1 MEPYKDLVMLLYVHV
16 IIALDHGINLPTTL
30 PLNIAH
36 RGASGL
42 LPEHTLEAYQ
52 LAIDEGADVIECD
65 ICVTKDL
72 QLVCLHES
80 WMNGTTDAAL
90 KFPEKLNTYFV
101 IDAGRFITDYFS
113 VDLTLAEIQTIN
125 MRQRFDN
132 RDPNY
137 NYQFSV
143 TSLEETIQLVKGA
156 TRPVGL
162 LLETK
167 DTNWVNGLEIIR
179 NANTTL
185 EDLMVSLL
193 QRYGYD
199 SANDPC
205 ILQSF
210 SIDSVSYLSK
220 ITQLPLMQLLSGT
233 VSNDTL
239 QEWATY
245 CYGIAPS
252 RSLIVTSNSQ
262 TGYIS
267 SVSDLVTIAHQ
278 YGLRVHPYT
287 FRNDVDL
294 PWDYKID
301 PNLEYQQFLNLGVD
315 GFITDFPGT
324 LSRFLNVTLR

>member
-1 MEPYKDLVMLLYVHV
+1 MKFCCGIVLFVCILL
-16 IIALDHGINLPTTL
+16 INALDHGVNLPTTL

-42 LPEHTLEAYQ
+42 LPEYTLEAYQ

-162 LLETK
+162 YLETK
-167 DTNWVNGLEIIR
+167 DPNWVNSLDIIK

-185 EDLMVSLL
+185 EDLLVSVL
-193 QRYGYD
+193 QRYGFN
-199 SANDPC
+199 SSTDPC
-205 ILQSF
+205 FLQSF
-210 SIDSVSYLSK
+210 SRDSIIYLSK
-220 ITQLPLMQLLSGT
+220 VTQLPLVQLLSII

-245 CYGIAPS
+245 CYGIGPS
-252 RSLIVTSNSQ
+252 RSLIITTNPQ
-262 TGYIS
+262 TGYIG
-267 SVSDLVTIAHQ
+267 SVSDLVAVAHQ

-287 FRNDVDL
+287 FRNDADL

-315 GFITDFPGT
+315 GYFTDFPGT
-324 LSRFLNVTLR
+324 LSRFLNASL